1 MTESQVFSSPVG
13 GRSAVAD
20 MDVIPANLQVNDVQA
35 VFAAL
40 PTQATREYYE
50 CKVPPTAPT
59 GMIESHFKGVA
70 AFGDK
75 LIFTHTD
82 LDPICPASHGKY
94 LVGDVVFTGDQG
106 QIDLVGDTAHAGW
119 CHPCGAQACG
129 SFMAM
134 GIQKSASGSGAD
146 TSEIQIYDTRNASHD
161 QPIVL
166 IGTIPRPNDGIN
178 GVAMTREDG
187 DDGKYIVAGVNGRS
201 LTIYRS
207 THSSLLSG
215 EPLDFNVIYQT
226 DEFSASGAGLALI
239 TQVGGD
245 TYLISMNA
253 DDDGSNSEIALYQLF
268 LKALPYACVPVPG
281 AKKSMPV
288 PGMSESITLLET
300 YLATIPPP
308 WGPLLAGLL
317 ELGSGVLN
325 SSFRWGKGL
334 SITTPDTIEIY
345 ATDRNV
351 LPISHIPQI
360 NSKKDFSLV
369 VWACARPGPAAP

>member
-1 MTESQVFSSPVG
+1 MIETQVFSPPAS
-13 GRSAVAD
+13 GRSVVAD
-20 MDVIPANLQVNDVQA
+20 MDIIPANLQMNNVQA

-40 PTQATREYYE
+40 PTQAIREYYE

-59 GMIESHFKGVA
+59 GLIESHFKGVA
-70 AFGDK
+70 ASGDK

-82 LDPICPASHGKY
+82 LDPIFPALHGKY
-94 LVGDVVFTGDQG
+94 LIGDVISTGDQG
-106 QIDLVGDTAHAGW
+106 QIDRTYDTAHTGW

-134 GIQKSASGSGAD
+134 GIQESASGRGAD
-146 TSEIQIYDTRNASHD
+146 ASQIQIYDIRNAQHD
-161 QPIVL
+161 QPIAP

-178 GVAMTREDG
+178 GVAMTKEDG
-187 DDGKYIVAGVNGRS
+187 DDGKYIVAGVNGSS

-207 THSSLLSG
+207 TCSSLLSG
-215 EPLDFNVIYQT
+215 GPMDFQAIFHT
-226 DEFSASGAGLALI
+226 DGFSASGAGLALI

-245 TYLISMNA
+245 IYMVSMNA
-253 DDDGSNSEIALYQLF
+253 NDDGSNSEIALYQLY
-268 LKALPYACVPVPG
+268 LKATPYACVPVPG
-281 AKKSMPV
+281 AVKNMPI

-308 WGPLLAGLL
+308 WGKFLAGLL
-317 ELGSGVLN
+317 ELGSGLLN

-334 SITTPDTIEIY
+334 SITSPDTIEIY

-369 VWACARPGPAAP
+369 VWASARPEHSVP